1 LKSSPALTA
10 SLEQLA
16 QTIPQLRKDIQDGL
30 LKTLSIVLMGKPL
43 RHPGAP
49 KTGKQNL
56 SSSSSSVSLT
66 DSPDSTTITLALRTL
81 GSFDFEG

>member
-1 LKSSPALTA
+1 MLTS

-43 RHPGAP
+43 RHPGAM
-49 KTGKQNL
+49 KAGKQAMT
-56 SSSSSSVSLT
+56 SSTSSVNLGDT
-66 DSPDSTTITLALRTL
+66 PDATTITLALRTL
-81 GSFDFEG
+81 GSFDFEGR